1 MPSRILPTCDVH
13 TLYWKP
19 TFRYCIHLTLE
30 QQEIELHRSTYT
42 GFFSVTNDVVLYNQW
57 LGESIDM
64 EEQRADYKLYWGFLR
79 VAPLTP
85 ALLRVENQI
94 IFFYTPPKVHI
105 HFPYS
110 VGPEV
115 TILKSLAC
123 LMSEGEFGHS
133 KNSYHCI
140 CFS

>member
-19 TFRYCIHLTLE
+19 TLRYSIHLTLE

-42 GFFSVTNDVVLYNQW
+42 GFFSVTNDMVLYNQW

-85 ALLRVENQI
+85 ALLRVEKPNHFLLYTSKSTYSLPIFRRSRSHHPQI
-94 IFFYTPPKVHI
+94 TCMFNV
-105 HFPYS
+105 
-110 VGPEV
+110 
-115 TILKSLAC
+115 
-123 LMSEGEFGHS
+123 
-133 KNSYHCI
+133 
-140 CFS
+140 